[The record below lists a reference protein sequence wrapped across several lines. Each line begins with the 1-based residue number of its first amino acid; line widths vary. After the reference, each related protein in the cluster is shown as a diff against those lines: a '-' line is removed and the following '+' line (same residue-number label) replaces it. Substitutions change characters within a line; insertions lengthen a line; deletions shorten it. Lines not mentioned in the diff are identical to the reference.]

1 MPPNNPP
8 EAELAALFKALAH
21 PARLAIIQALQAGE
35 ACVCHL
41 EAGLGWR
48 QAYLSQQLMVLREAG
63 LVSDRRE
70 GWNVYYRLAQ
80 PELADL
86 LTAARHVTS
95 APAPAS
101 APWPERLPHCPCP
114 RCQATPVPNVLF
126 DGGAP

>member
-8 EAELAALFKALAH
+8 EAELTALFKALAH
-21 PARLAIIQALQAGE
+21 PARLAIIQALQVGE

-48 QAYLSQQLMVLREAG
+48 QAYISQQLMALREAG

-80 PELADL
+80 PELAAL
-86 LTAARHVTS
+86 LTAARALVS
-95 APAPAS
+95 ASPAPTA
-101 APWPERLPHCPCP
+101 WPALLPHCPCP